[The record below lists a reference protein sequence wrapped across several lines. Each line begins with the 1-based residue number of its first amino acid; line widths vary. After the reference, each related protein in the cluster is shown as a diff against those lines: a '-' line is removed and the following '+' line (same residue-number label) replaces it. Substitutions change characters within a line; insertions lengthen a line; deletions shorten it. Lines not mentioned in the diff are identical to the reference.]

1 MDEIIIKNSDLIEYI
16 KSLPETGPFGEK
28 ILANGRE
35 TAMVNKN
42 ITGKEPSKEAEL
54 HENFADIFIV
64 KEGREE
70 FFTGGE
76 IKDKK
81 LVSPGE
87 WRGENLLGAR
97 KHIIEAGDTIIIPK
111 GVAHQHGAGAVKMI
125 VIKIG

>member
-1 MDEIIIKNSDLIEYI
+1 MPEIIIKNSDLNKYI
-16 KSLPETGPFGEK
+16 DSLPQTGPFGEK
-28 ILANGRE
+28 VLANDRG
-35 TAMVNKN
+35 TVMVNKN

-54 HENFADIFIV
+54 HENFADIFII

-70 FFTGGE
+70 FFAGGE

-97 KHIIEAGDTIIIPK
+97 KHIIEAGDTVIIPK
-111 GVAHQHGAGAVKMI
+111 GVAHRHGAGMLKMI